1 MKVED
6 EKKLVAEKLMG
17 WKVGKRPP
25 FPDTVLIYRIGC
37 FPDTNVNVLEP
48 EHWNPQT
55 DRNAWDEIWEK
66 LRFYTRENEI
76 CANTY
81 LDFVFPVGNAE
92 KGTWL
97 FDLHTAKPA
106 QCWKALIKTL
116 GLE

>member
-81 LDFVFPVGNAE
+81 LDFVFPVG
-92 KGTWL
+92 K
-97 FDLHTAKPA
+97 
-106 QCWKALIKTL
+106 QTL
-116 GLE
+116 CLVPRHLPFQGRLVRNYFCF

>member
-48 EHWNPQT
+48 EHWNP
-55 DRNAWDEIWEK
+55 
-66 LRFYTRENEI
+66 
-76 CANTY
+76 
-81 LDFVFPVGNAE
+81 
-92 KGTWL
+92 
-97 FDLHTAKPA
+97 
-106 QCWKALIKTL
+106 
-116 GLE
+116 